1 MEKFRVIN
9 TKFWDDPWVMDL
21 DPIEKLLFLYL
32 LSNSHT
38 TLAGI
43 YELHIRKMAFETG
56 IDREMIEK
64 ILARFQDDNKVIYK
78 NGWLLIVNFTKN
90 QKYNPSMLKNIE
102 NVIHTLPEWMLT
114 DTLYTTCIQVIDTL
128 YTPHAQKEKE
138 KEKEKEEE
146 EESKSEIPAWEDFKN
161 YALENDS
168 NIDIKALELKY
179 NAWKE
184 NDWMTGGD
192 KPHKIKNWKSTLL
205 HTIPHMIKGKL
216 RKEFTEADFEDGNGK
231 NIYDDN

>member
-1 MEKFRVIN
+1 MEKFRVVN
-9 TKFWDDPWVMDL
+9 TKFWDDLWVMDL

-64 ILARFQDDNKVIYK
+64 ILARFQEDNKVIYK

-90 QKYNPSMLKNIE
+90 QKYNPSMIANVKKIIE
-102 NVIHTLPEWMLT
+102 SLPEIVTNDSLFT
-114 DTLYTTCIQVIDTL
+114 QCLQPVYSLCIECIQ
-128 YTPHAQKEKE
+128 
-138 KEKEKEEE
+138 KEKEEE
-146 EESKSEIPAWEDFKN
+146 EEKENEDESKSEIPAWEDFKN

-179 NAWKE
+179 KAWKE

-205 HTIPHMIKGKL
+205 NTIPHMK
-216 RKEFTEADFEDGNGK
+216 KEKQEPEFEDGTGK
-231 NIYDDN
+231 KINDE

>member
-9 TKFWDDPWVMDL
+9 TKFWYDPWVMDL

-90 QKYNPSMLKNIE
+90 QKYNPSMIANVKKIIE
-102 NVIHTLPEWMLT
+102 SLPEIVTNDSLFT
-114 DTLYTTCIQVIDTL
+114 QCLQPVYSLCIECIQ
-128 YTPHAQKEKE
+128 
-138 KEKEKEEE
+138 KEEE
-146 EESKSEIPAWEDFKN
+146 EEEEEEKENEDESKSEIPAWEDFKN

-179 NAWKE
+179 KAWKE

-205 HTIPHMIKGKL
+205 NTIPHMKSRNQNLKMEPV
-216 RKEFTEADFEDGNGK
+216 RK
-231 NIYDDN
+231 